1 MYIDIMT
8 VSIGILCDKGP
19 RYGSMGGTYLI
30 GLD

>member
-1 MYIDIMT
+1 MYLDIMT

-19 RYGSMGGTYLI
+19 RYGSMGRKDLI